1 MSEDPDAPFSPT
13 HVVVLSELSQAEKET
28 YFDLL
33 IAAEAQFHQDYEN
46 NTVLADMRIL
56 GPGVKIETPVEEKKE
71 DGPRLTPAEKL
82 AIKAAT
88 PQKLKGSIDTAAGGV
103 FHYQRY
109 ENIVK
114 LIMPKNKS
122 TAYKPKRR
130 SLAWVMRLIHE
141 IYDVRYARDTSD
153 IGDDEFEDG
162 SEEEMAKKREREE
175 MQRQTNVFPIFI
187 VDLLSKKF
195 GLKSIVE
202 QTVWDLIYSCD
213 DLREN
218 QELCPDIEVFC
229 RFLEQYYDADELLY
243 YCYVRSLTQSVL
255 NANFKTHWADPGK
268 AKDGAGYSVGMDR
281 KPLELMLNRR
291 ECNYIAQ
298 TIFIRNRGEE
308 IEQEKE
314 MFNDF
319 MQHIDGILDGQGE
332 VDSCNF
338 MRISVERYFITRPQE
353 EGGEAPAPLPPAP
366 PVQQQ
371 EQESAEEPTV
381 EYDHPLLQA
390 IFSGQSVETAEA
402 DYVDEVIQGP
412 DFGDLSADVLMVV
425 KDDLCEE
432 LTQRIHEAEQWGT
445 KNATSERQFQDAIAE
460 AVYKFDGM
468 AKLVAEHAKGLFKA
482 AEGGGD

>member
-1 MSEDPDAPFSPT
+1 MDDDPEAPFSPT
-13 HVVVLSELSQAEKET
+13 HVVVMSELSQAEKET

-33 IAAEAQFHQDYEN
+33 IAAEAQFHQDHEN

-56 GPGVKIETPVEEKKE
+56 GPGVKIEVPVEEKKE
-71 DGPRLTPAEKL
+71 DGPRLTTAEKL

-88 PQKLKGSIDTAAGGV
+88 PQKLSGSIDTAAGGI

-109 ENIVK
+109 ANIVK

-141 IYDVRYARDTSD
+141 IYDVRYAKDTGD
-153 IGDDEFEDG
+153 IGEDEFEDG

-213 DLREN
+213 DLRAKDDPV
-218 QELCPDIEVFC
+218 PDIEVFC
-229 RFLEQYYDADELLY
+229 RFLEEYYDSDELLY

-268 AKDGAGYSVGMDR
+268 AKDGAGYSAGIDR

-319 MQHIDGILDGQGE
+319 MHYIDNSLNDQGE
-332 VDSCNF
+332 VDSCEF
-338 MRISVERYFITRPQE
+338 MRIAVERYFITRPQN
-353 EGGEAPAPLPPAP
+353 EGEDAPAPLPPAP
-366 PVQQQ
+366 P
-371 EQESAEEPTV
+371 EQPAEEEPTV
-381 EYDHPLLQA
+381 DYDHPLLKA

-402 DYVDEVIQGP
+402 EYVDEVVARP
-412 DFGDLSADVLMVV
+412 DFADLTSEVLVVV
-425 KDDLCEE
+425 KEDLCEE
-432 LTQRIHEAEQWGT
+432 LTQRLHEAEKWGT
-445 KNATSERQFQDAIAE
+445 VNAKSEREFQDTIAN
-460 AVYKFDGM
+460 AVYEFDGM
-468 AKLVAEHAKGLFKA
+468 AKLVAEHAKGLQA
-482 AEGGGD
+482 NPSGGA